1 MNPYNHQKIEKKWQK
16 VWNDKKVYQTLDS
29 KKAKAKKLKPY
40 YVLDMFPY
48 PSGSG
53 LHVGHPRGY
62 IASDVFAR
70 MKRMQGFN
78 VLHPMGYDAFG
89 LPAEQFAVQ
98 NKVHPEKAVKMNVG
112 TFRKQLQNIGF
123 SYDWSREVNTTDPE
137 YYRWTQW
144 IFLQIYNSYYDH
156 KKNKALPIETL
167 VKVFEKSGN
176 EMVDAVC
183 DADTPKFSKADWKA
197 FSDVEKQN
205 ILMKYRLAYEGYS
218 EVNWCAELGTVLAND
233 EVIEKNGKMVSE
245 RGEFPV
251 VKKQMRQW
259 FMRITAYADR
269 LLTGLEQ
276 IDWPNNIKEIQRN
289 WIGKSEGAEIDFAV
303 ISEKITP
310 KDSLKFAPEWT
321 EKILGGIK
329 TDTVRYERKNLK
341 VGDYAEMM
349 TRFDESVARRF
360 GIAEITKVEEVKLKE
375 IPLDRKSGNTYKNYS
390 ELLKHYQETYGKDI
404 TLDSKFYIYHF
415 EMVANPIKVFTTRA
429 DTLFGVTYVVLAPE
443 HSLVSQ
449 LKPQINNWA
458 EVEQYIASVKSKSD
472 EDRVAAREKTG
483 VRLGGVF
490 AVNPANGE
498 QVPVWIADY
507 VLANYGTGAVMAV
520 PAHDERDFEFAK
532 KYDLPLREVV
542 IKDINDPITLAPIEK
557 NEGAFGVVINAK
569 GEILLQYDGASD
581 HWRLPGGSVDAD
593 EAPAEAALRE
603 VVEETGYQNLA
614 VKGSL
619 GSVHVYF
626 YKMRANKV
634 YDRRGYGFILDA
646 SGAVLGEPELSESE
660 KTANMRHEW
669 VESQKALQLIRS
681 NKYELGEAEFVERYI
696 NNFHLYTEEGV
707 LVDSETFNGLTSD
720 EAKKKITESVGGK
733 LVTKY
738 KMRDAI
744 FARQR
749 YWGEP
754 IPLVHE
760 KKTVPYFKDSDFPPK
775 TEFGEPVYRKSV
787 AVVLTDSKNKKV
799 LVIKWKKYPWVSFV
813 GGGIEETENV
823 VEAARRE
830 VWEETGYNNVRH
842 IKTFDQEIHVESS
855 ADHKKENRYARITTL
870 HFELVTHDQDEID
883 AKEAGQHEA
892 VWVDSNEVKKTITGP
907 ETHAVWEIFTKGKVS
922 KCDKWL
928 SVDSGIITPV
938 PEKNLPL
945 KLPNVKSYQP
955 SGTGESPLATVSSW
969 VKAGYETNTMPG
981 WAGSSWYFLRYLD
994 PKNKKEFAAK
1004 SEIDYWGNV
1013 DMYVGGAEHATG
1025 HLLYSRFWNKFLK
1038 DLGYVKSEEPFQ
1050 SLRNQGMILGPD
1062 GVKMSKRYG
1071 NVINPDDVVRDMG
1084 ADTLRVYEAFMGPFE
1099 GTLPWSTDGI
1109 VGSRRFI
1116 ERVWRLASKVTPHPK
1131 PLLKGEGAE
1140 RLRKTLHKTIKK
1152 VTEDIQNFSFN
1163 TAVSAMMILVNEME
1177 KSEDIARKDFAA
1189 FLQLLAPFAPHIT
1202 DELWSMMGEK
1212 QSIHISGWPNYDPK
1226 LVVDNEI
1233 TLGVQVNGKVRG
1245 EITIATD
1252 ALSDDVKNMVMQM
1265 PDIAKWFDGKE
1276 IKKFIYVPG
1285 KIISIVV

>member
-1 MNPYNHQKIEKKWQK
+1 MKNYNHQKIEKKWQK

-48 PSGSG
+48 PSGAG

-137 YYRWTQW
+137 YYKWTQW
-144 IFLQIYNSYYDH
+144 VFLQIYNSYYDR
-156 KKNKALPIETL
+156 KKNKAQPIETL
-167 VKVFEKSGN
+167 VRVFEKSGN
-176 EMVDAVC
+176 GMVDAVC
-183 DADTPKFSKADWKA
+183 DADTPNFSKSDWKA

-233 EVIEKNGKMVSE
+233 EVIEKGGKMVSE

-269 LLTGLEQ
+269 LLAGLDT
-276 IDWPNNIKEIQRN
+276 IDWPNNIKEIQKN

-375 IPLDRKSGNTYKNYS
+375 IPLDRKSGNAYKNYS

-443 HSLVSQ
+443 HALVAQ
-449 LKPQINNWA
+449 LKPQIKNWA
-458 EVEQYIASVKSKSD
+458 EVEQYIVSVKSKSD

-483 VRLGGVF
+483 VRLDGVF

-498 QVPVWIADY
+498 QVPVWVADY

-520 PAHDERDFEFAK
+520 PAHDERDFGFAK
-532 KYDLPLREVV
+532 KYGLPLREVV

-557 NEGAFGVVINAK
+557 NEGAFGVVVNEK

-593 EAPAEAALRE
+593 ETQAEAALRE
-603 VVEETGYQNLA
+603 VGEETGYHNLV
-614 VKGSL
+614 VKGLL

-634 YDRRGYGFILDA
+634 YDRRSYGFMLDA
-646 SGAVLGEPELSESE
+646 SDAVLGEPELSESE
-660 KTANMRHEW
+660 KTAHMRHEW
-669 VESQKALQLIRS
+669 VAPQKALQLIRS
-681 NKYELGEAEFVERYI
+681 NKYELGEAEFVERFI
-696 NNFHLYTEEGV
+696 NNFETYTQEGV
-707 LVDSETFNGLTSD
+707 LVGSGEFNGMVSA
-720 EAKKKITESVGGK
+720 EARKAITEFVGGK

-754 IPLVHE
+754 IPLIHGKDGIVSE
-760 KKTVPYFKDSDFPPK
+760 VP
-775 TEFGEPVYRKSV
+775 
-787 AVVLTDSKNKKV
+787 L
-799 LVIKWKKYPWVSFV
+799 
-813 GGGIEETENV
+813 
-823 VEAARRE
+823 
-830 VWEETGYNNVRH
+830 
-842 IKTFDQEIHVESS
+842 
-855 ADHKKENRYARITTL
+855 
-870 HFELVTHDQDEID
+870 
-883 AKEAGQHEA
+883 
-892 VWVDSNEVKKTITGP
+892 
-907 ETHAVWEIFTKGKVS
+907 
-922 KCDKWL
+922 
-928 SVDSGIITPV
+928 
-938 PEKNLPL
+938 KNLPL
-945 KLPNVKSYQP
+945 KLPNVKSYAP

-1071 NVINPDDVVRDMG
+1071 NVINPDDVVRDLG

-1116 ERVWRLASKVTPHPK
+1116 ERVWRLAGKVTPHPS

-1140 RLRKTLHKTIKK
+1140 RVRKTLHKTIKK

-1177 KSEDIARKDFAA
+1177 KSESVGSKDFAA
-1189 FLQLLAPFAPHIT
+1189 FLQLLAPFAPHIA

-1212 QSIHISGWPNYDPK
+1212 ESIHISGWPKYDPK

-1245 EITIATD
+1245 EITIAAD
-1252 ALSDDVKNMVMQM
+1252 AASDDVKNMVMQM
-1265 PDIAKWFDGKE
+1265 PDVTKWFDGKE
-1276 IKKFIYVPG
+1276 IRKFIYVPG